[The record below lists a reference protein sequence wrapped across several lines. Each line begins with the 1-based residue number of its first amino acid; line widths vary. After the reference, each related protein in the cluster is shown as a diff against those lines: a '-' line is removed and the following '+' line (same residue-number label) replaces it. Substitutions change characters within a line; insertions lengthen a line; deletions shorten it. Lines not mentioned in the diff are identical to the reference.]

1 MGSRKVK
8 ESRRF
13 FRFTVLGSGLLL
25 KLVGFGRGFGLL
37 PPLPNPSPARGEG
50 LKIGACSF
58 FHRGRGAKDWRLLWP
73 GARSDNASWH
83 PLTIGQTGFLPGS
96 QAPVFYRQTGHS
108 HPASHLTLGCRSRFW
123 R

>member
-1 MGSRKVK
+1 MGCRNVM
-8 ESRRF
+8 ERRRF
-13 FRFTVLGSGLLL
+13 FRLTVLGSVLLL
-25 KLVGFGRGFGLL
+25 KLVGFERGYGHL

-50 LKIGACSF
+50 LLALALSGT
-58 FHRGRGAKDWRLLWP
+58 
-73 GARSDNASWH
+73 RSGNASWH

-96 QAPVFYRQTGHS
+96 QAQVFYRQTGHS